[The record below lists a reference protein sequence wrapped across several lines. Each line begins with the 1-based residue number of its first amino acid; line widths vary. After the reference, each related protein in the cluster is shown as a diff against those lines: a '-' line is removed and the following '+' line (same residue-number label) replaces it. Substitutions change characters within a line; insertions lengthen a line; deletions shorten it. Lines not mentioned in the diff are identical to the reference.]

1 MSKFITSFIIR
12 SHGKAGEL
20 NKFKSARI
28 ESAIVQFVKE
38 ETGIPLIVSLTT
50 CDQLAYQLAE
60 NPLSVAYIGSLA
72 TT

>member
-20 NKFKSARI
+20 NKFKAART
-28 ESAIVQFVKE
+28 ESAMVKFVKE
-38 ETGIPLIVSLTT
+38 ETGIPLIASLKT

-60 NPLSVAYIGSLA
+60 NPLSVAYIGSLE